1 VVIFSVVS
9 VAAAEEELDLVTPIK
24 TKEILVL
31 PVEVV
36 EEEQDSHLDLLVVV
50 LPDAQFLSAQ

>member
-1 VVIFSVVS
+1 VVS

-36 EEEQDSHLDLLVVV
+36 VEEQDSHLDLLVAV
-50 LPDAQFLSAQ
+50 LLDAHFPSVQ